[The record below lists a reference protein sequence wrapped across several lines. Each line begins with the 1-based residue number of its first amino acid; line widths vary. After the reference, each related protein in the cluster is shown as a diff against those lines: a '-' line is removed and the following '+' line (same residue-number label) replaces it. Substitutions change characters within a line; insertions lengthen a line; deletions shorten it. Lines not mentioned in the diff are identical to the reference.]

1 MFDTDEE
8 EPEEDNVPRTL
19 LEQET
24 ANTEDVLNETIDQ
37 SILFG
42 TMPKQYGANAHS

>member
-8 EPEEDNVPRTL
+8 IEEEEVPRTL

-24 ANTEDVLNETIDQ
+24 ANTDDVLNETIDQ
-37 SILFG
+37 
-42 TMPKQYGANAHS
+42 